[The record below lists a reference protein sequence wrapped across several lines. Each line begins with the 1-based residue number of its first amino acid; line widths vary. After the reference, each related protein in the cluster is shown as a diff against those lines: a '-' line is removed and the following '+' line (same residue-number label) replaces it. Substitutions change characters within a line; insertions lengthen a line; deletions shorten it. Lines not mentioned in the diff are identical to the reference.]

1 MTCTLVESP
10 VDMTLTDE
18 IKALNDAHIINTYGA
33 RSVAI
38 SRGEGMYLWDADG
51 KEYLDFF
58 AGIAVCNLGHCHP
71 AVTQAICDQA
81 KKLVHVSNLYYIEPQ
96 TLLAAALSQH
106 AFADKWFFCNGG
118 AEANEAAIK
127 LARRYWHMQGT
138 PKPHIVTAHASF
150 HGRTL
155 ATVTATGQPKY
166 HDGFHPMMPGF
177 HYVPFGDLAALEAA
191 ITPEVG
197 AILLEPIQGEGG
209 VRTPPDG
216 YWPAVRNLC
225 DERGVL
231 LILDEVQTGLGR
243 TGTLF
248 AHQGYGITPDI
259 MTLAKGLGNGVPIGA
274 MGCTDRVATGF
285 EPGSHACTFGGNP
298 LSAAAALATMRAL
311 TAPGFLEKAAESGA
325 YLFAE
330 LAKVAETSPS
340 VVDVRGKGLMAGVE
354 FTQPVAPLVKN
365 LIAAGII
372 CGPAGPNVLRFLPP
386 LIVEKTHI
394 DRMIAILK
402 ACLGELKW

>member
-1 MTCTLVESP
+1 MAPVYAESP
-10 VDMTLTDE
+10 VHMTLTDE
-18 IKALNDAHIINTYGA
+18 IKALNDAHVINTYGE
-33 RSVAI
+33 RSVALT
-38 SRGEGMYLWDADG
+38 RGEGMRLWDAEG

-71 AVTQAICDQA
+71 AVTQAICEQA
-81 KKLVHVSNLYYIEPQ
+81 QKLVHVSNLYYIQPQ
-96 TLLAAALSQH
+96 TLLAAALCAH
-106 AFADKWFFCNGG
+106 AFAEKWFFCNGG

-127 LARRYWHMQGT
+127 LSRRYWEKQGT
-138 PKPHIVTAHASF
+138 PKPAIVTAQQSF

-166 HDGFHPMMPGF
+166 HDGFQPLMPGF
-177 HYVPFGDLAALEAA
+177 RYVPFGDIAALEAA

-197 AILLEPIQGEGG
+197 AVMLEPIQGEGG
-209 VRTPPDG
+209 VRTPSPDF
-216 YWPAVRNLC
+216 WKAVRQLC
-225 DERGVL
+225 DDRNVL

-274 MGCTDRVATGF
+274 MGCTEAVATGF
-285 EPGSHACTFGGNP
+285 DVGSHACTFGGNP
-298 LSAAAALATMRAL
+298 LSSAAAVATLNVL
-311 TAPGFLEKAAESGA
+311 TGPGFLESAAEMGA
-325 YLFAE
+325 YLFEHLNAI
-330 LAKVAETSPS
+330 ATTCPS
-340 VVDVRGKGLMAGVE
+340 VVEVRGKGLMAGVE
-354 FTQPVAPLVKN
+354 FDKPVAPLVKL
-365 LIAAGII
+365 LIDSGII

-386 LIVEKTHI
+386 LIVEKSHI
-394 DRMIAILK
+394 DRATSILK